1 MEHLA
6 LEIFDLDGGT
16 GSKYANLSEDASI
29 TITDTSE
36 IFASGDVWTHLFTL
50 NILANLH
57 IFGTA
62 GEIHGSRLH
71 EQINKRRARL
81 WVGGLPLFLGYLML
95 DNEVDVDE
103 NGNVDVTFESGQKT
117 FDEMIEGTKAR
128 EVSVGD
134 VVIGVALNRKRVSN
148 INIKSIE
155 YGLQGLKAFVSN
167 YPKLM
172 PAYAVQ
178 ESTYSIITGQYE
190 DTIYTISQITGQTP
204 YTQQWPKLVKSSGT
218 FLDSQGAAFTRD
230 YTNVQTPYD
239 AGHPFCNINVCYPY
253 KSVDINGEEVSGRGY
268 TMRLAHGT
276 DTTDGSD
283 NQTRFNNAPNF
294 YLLHFVNRLFKD
306 LGIYIE
312 DNEMENVED
321 LRRVFMLN
329 FGCHYE
335 EIENA
340 SLGNNVNYLET
351 TNHLTPS
358 GLLSRYGQYY
368 IQIISGNDQYSLI
381 KGWDGAGQYTY
392 TDAKG
397 LENRGKVLLRNFK
410 ATLNGETYLQLGS
423 VEGIVGFVTEQD
435 HQERKQVMRLDRNSI
450 EDQGDGNDGY
460 YSAYLAYATGDNYPN
475 VDISEIIE
483 AMKSMFGVR
492 LLFSDD
498 YKRVR
503 IVLLRNVFRSSE
515 VQTINCEILDKDV
528 KQENCIRGFR
538 MTYGKGTED
547 TNYYY
552 KGFNDMFLRQ
562 STTWKDTTDSH
573 DYTQWKLNADYAT
586 VKQSVSPSNK
596 VCYVTPVNG
605 NAYGVK
611 IDEDEDVLF
620 PSLFNLADFMD
631 AEDGDCSGDKD
642 TIKEVQC
649 GASPVIM
656 NDVNNRYAVL
666 FSGDL
671 NAPSPKID
679 GTDKETIEKSWE
691 MNKWRST
698 YARVVENASMQKSF
712 DTDDGTLVISG
723 NLDVYISE
731 GFRIRLLDNYSIG
744 NSGTPFDDTDP
755 GLCFGI
761 MRSSGPNA
769 RIDYKADVIENED
782 PMNDYWE
789 VIPGDGAI
797 DHPDTCDNYGN
808 EWDYNGEISDNDYT
822 VIKTAQEAADIL
834 PVLFPDSNA
843 AFYVPGW
850 EGGYINHA
858 SITIIPDDNGKE
870 HHVLIATQRGSYPIN
885 FGQDYIPT
893 QFLWKSV
900 SEMMANDAAGAR
912 IIVEIDSSEERRQTL
927 LELCRWAYGNYSYPS
942 DMVIKIDN
950 GVTARNGRFSLKLR
964 AEKPNPYFNPTQEEN
979 STTNRRYLEITNP
992 SLRGRGLCD
1001 QFYKEYSYWIRNARI
1016 VKRTVRME
1024 LAQLLTIDKTKRV
1037 TVGDVTGFIRKMQ
1050 YSVSNKTGLGEV
1062 TMEIMYI

>member
-6 LEIFDLDGGT
+6 LEIFDLGGGT
-16 GSKYANLSEDASI
+16 GSKFAWMPEDASI
-29 TITDTSE
+29 TITDTSD
-36 IFASGDVWTHLFTL
+36 IFASGDVWSHLFTL
-50 NILANLH
+50 NIPANLH
-57 IFGTA
+57 IFGTS

-178 ESTYSIITGQYE
+178 ESTHSIITGQYE

-239 AGHPFCNINVCYPY
+239 AGHPFCNINICYPY

-351 TNHLTPS
+351 TDHLTPS

-410 ATLNGETYLQLGS
+410 ATLNGTTYLQLGS
-423 VEGIVGFVTEQD
+423 VEGIVGFVTEQE
-435 HQERKQVMRLDRNSI
+435 HQQRKQVMRLDRNSI

-562 STTWKDTTDSH
+562 STTWKDTTDTH
-573 DYTQWKLNADYAT
+573 DYTQWMLNADYAT

-631 AEDGDCSGDKD
+631 AEDGDCSGDKE
-642 TIKEVQC
+642 TINEIQC

-769 RIDYKADVIENED
+769 RIDYKADSIENED
-782 PMNDYWE
+782 PMNDYWD

-808 EWDYNGEISDNDYT
+808 EWDYNGSQFITHS
-822 VIKTAQEAADIL
+822 EAPAKL
-834 PVLFPDSNA
+834 AELFPNSDA
-843 AFYVPGW
+843 PFYDPTL
-850 EGGYINHA
+850 GYITGTRW
-858 SITIIPDDNGKE
+858 IYVRDNNGRQRKVLLATE
-870 HHVLIATQRGSYPIN
+870 YSEAGTTVTSSGDLRYFVNLTLEQLQEVSRTSRHVIVEVDSSAERGSTLVQLCELAYKRRI
-885 FGQDYIPT
+885 FGR
-893 QFLWKSV
+893 
-900 SEMMANDAAGAR
+900 NDSMR
-912 IIVEIDSSEERRQTL
+912 
-927 LELCRWAYGNYSYPS
+927 
-942 DMVIKIDN
+942 IDN
-950 GVTARNGRFSLKLR
+950 GVGSRYGRFSLKLR
-964 AEKPNPYFNPTQEEN
+964 AEKPNPYFDPTDVE
-979 STTNRRYLEITNP
+979 SSYNRRYLPITNED
-992 SLRGRGLCD
+992 LRQRGLCD

>member
-6 LEIFDLDGGT
+6 LEIFDLGGGT
-16 GSKYANLSEDASI
+16 GSKFAWLPEDASI

-36 IFASGDVWTHLFTL
+36 IFASGDVWSHSFTL

-81 WVGGLPLFLGYLML
+81 WVMGLPLFLGYLKL

-148 INIKSIE
+148 INIKSIKYNLE
-155 YGLQGLKAFVSN
+155 GLEAFTNN
-167 YPKLM
+167 YPKLKD
-172 PAYAVQ
+172 AY
-178 ESTYSIITGQYE
+178 EYDKYE
-190 DTIYTISQITGQTP
+190 LTQITGQTP
-204 YTQQWPKLVKSSGT
+204 YTQQWPKLVKSSGM
-218 FLDSQGAAFTRD
+218 FLDSTGAAFVRN
-230 YTNVQTPYD
+230 YTNIQTPYD
-239 AGHPFCNINVCYPY
+239 AGHPFCNINICYPY
-253 KSVDINGEEVSGRGY
+253 KSLDESGEEKSGRGY
-268 TMRLAHGT
+268 TMRLALGT
-276 DTTDGSD
+276 DTTDGGD

-294 YLLHFVNRLFKD
+294 YLLHFINRLFKD

-321 LRRVFMLN
+321 LRRIFMLN

-351 TNHLTPS
+351 TDHLTPS

-368 IQIISGNDQYSLI
+368 MQIISENDQYSLV

-392 TDAKG
+392 TAGKK
-397 LENRGKVLLRNFK
+397 LENYGKVLLRDFK
-410 ATLNGETYLQLGS
+410 ATLDGTTYLELGS
-423 VEGIVGFVTEQD
+423 LEGIVNNVTEPD
-435 HQERKQVMRLDRNSI
+435 NTLRKRVLQLDKNAI
-450 EDQGDGNDGY
+450 EDKDGSNDGF

-483 AMKSMFGVR
+483 AIKSMFGVR

-503 IVLLRNVFRSSE
+503 IVLLRNVFKNAQ
-515 VQTINCEILDKDV
+515 VQQIKCDIVDKDV
-528 KQENCIRGFR
+528 KEENCIRGFR

-552 KGFNDMFLRQ
+552 KGFNDMFPRQ
-562 STTWKDTTDSH
+562 STTWKDTTDTH

-586 VKQSVSPSNK
+586 IKQSVSPSNK

-605 NAYGVK
+605 DAYGIKV
-611 IDEDEDVLF
+611 DEDEDTLF
-620 PSLFNLADFMD
+620 PTLFKLADFID

-656 NDVNNRYAVL
+656 NEVNNNYAVL
-666 FSGDL
+666 FNGNLS
-671 NAPSPKID
+671 APSPKVD
-679 GTDKETIEKSWE
+679 GTDEDTIEYSWE
-691 MNKWRST
+691 MNTWRST
-698 YARVVENASMQKSF
+698 YARVVENQSMQKSF
-712 DTDDGTLVISG
+712 STSNGTLVISG
-723 NLDVYISE
+723 KLDVYLSE
-731 GFRIRLLDNYSIG
+731 GFRIRLLDNYGIG
-744 NSGTPFDDTDP
+744 NGGTPFDEADP

-761 MRSSGPNA
+761 MRSSGSNA
-769 RIDYKADVIENED
+769 RIYYKADEIEHED
-782 PMNDYWE
+782 PMNDYWQ

-808 EWDYNGEISDNDYT
+808 EWDYNDEESNNNYT
-822 VIKTAQEAADIL
+822 VIATAQEAASML
-834 PVLFPDSNA
+834 PVLFPNSNA
-843 AFYVPGW
+843 AFYVPGTN
-850 EGGYINHA
+850 GGYISNA
-858 SITIIPDDNGKE
+858 SITSIPDNNGKQ
-870 HHVLIATQRGSYPIN
+870 HNILIATKRGTNLID

-893 QFLWKSV
+893 QFLQKSV
-900 SEMMANDAAGAR
+900 SEMMANDAAGAQ

-927 LELCRWAYGNYSYPS
+927 LELCKWAYGNYSNPS
-942 DMVIKIDN
+942 GMVIKIDN
-950 GVTARNGRFSLKLR
+950 GVNARHSRFSLKLR
-964 AEKPNPYFNPTQEEN
+964 AEKPNPYFNPALEEN

-992 SLRGRGLCD
+992 NLRGRGLCD

-1024 LAQLLTIDKTKRV
+1024 LAQLLIIDKTKRV
-1037 TVGDVTGFIRKMQ
+1037 TVGDVTGYIRKMQ
-1050 YSVSNKTGLGEV
+1050 YSISNKTGLGAV

>member
-16 GSKYANLSEDASI
+16 GSKFAWMPEDASI

-36 IFASGDVWTHLFTL
+36 IFASGNVWSHSFTL
-50 NILANLH
+50 NIYANAH

-71 EQINKRRARL
+71 EQINKRRTRL
-81 WVGGLPLFLGYLML
+81 WVEGLPFFLGYLKL
-95 DNEVDVDE
+95 DDEVDVEE

-117 FDEMIEGTKAR
+117 FEEMIEGTKAR

-148 INIKSIE
+148 INIKRIE
-155 YGLQGLKAFVSN
+155 YDLRGLEAFISN
-167 YPKLM
+167 YPQLKE
-172 PAYAVQ
+172 AYDFTKYDLTQ
-178 ESTYSIITGQYE
+178 II
-190 DTIYTISQITGQTP
+190 GQTP

-218 FLDSQGAAFTRD
+218 FLDSTGTAFSMD
-230 YTNVQTPYD
+230 YTNIKIPYD
-239 AGHPFCNINVCYPY
+239 ARHPFCNINICYPY
-253 KSVDINGEEVSGRGY
+253 KSLDESGEEKSARSY

-276 DTTDGSD
+276 RTTDGSD

-294 YLLHFVNRLFKD
+294 YLLYFIKRLFKD

-312 DNEMENVED
+312 ENEMENVED

-351 TNHLTPS
+351 TDHLTPS
-358 GLLSRYGQYY
+358 DLLSRYGQYY
-368 IQIISGNDQYSLI
+368 IQIISENDQYSLV

-392 TDAKG
+392 TSEKR
-397 LENRGKVLLRNFK
+397 LEYSGKVLLRNFN
-410 ATLNGETYLQLGS
+410 ATLNGTTYLQLGS
-423 VEGIVGFVTEQD
+423 VEGIVNNVTAQD
-435 HQERKQVMRLDRNSI
+435 HTLRKQVLRLDKNAI
-450 EDQGDGNDGY
+450 EYQGDGEDGY

-492 LLFSDD
+492 LLFSDN

-503 IVLLRNVFRSSE
+503 IILLRNVFKSTDIQEIR
-515 VQTINCEILDKDV
+515 CEIVDEDV

-538 MTYGKGTED
+538 MTYGKGTDD
-547 TNYYY
+547 TNFYY
-552 KGFNDMFLRQ
+552 KGFNDLFPRQ
-562 STTWKDTTDSH
+562 ATIWKDTTDKH
-573 DYTQWKLNADYAT
+573 DYTQWYLNADYAT
-586 VKQSVSPSNK
+586 IKQSVSPSNK

-620 PSLFNLADFMD
+620 PSLYNLADFMD
-631 AEDGDCSGDKD
+631 AEDGDCSGDD
-642 TIKEVQC
+642 ETIKEVQC

-656 NDVNNRYAVL
+656 NNVNNSYAVL
-666 FSGDL
+666 FKGDL
-671 NAPSPKID
+671 SAPSPKID
-679 GTDKETIEKSWE
+679 GTNKDTIENSWGL
-691 MNKWRST
+691 NTWRST
-698 YARVVENASMQKSF
+698 YARVVENQSMQKSF
-712 DTDDGTLVISG
+712 SVSGGTLVISG
-723 NLDVYISE
+723 NLDVYLSE
-731 GFRIRLLDNYSIG
+731 GFRIRLLDNYGIG
-744 NSGTPFDDTDP
+744 NGGTPFDEADP

-761 MRSSGPNA
+761 MRSSGRNA
-769 RIDYKADVIENED
+769 YVGYKADEIEHED

-789 VIPGDGAI
+789 VVPGDGAI
-797 DHPDTCDNYGN
+797 DHPDTCNEYGE
-808 EWDYNGEISDNDYT
+808 EWDYDGSQIIMPS
-822 VIKTAQEAADIL
+822 EAPAKL
-834 PVLFPDSNA
+834 EEMFPDSDA
-843 AFYVPGW
+843 PFYNGTL
-850 EGGYINHA
+850 GYITGTTCMYFNDSNGERHFVLLA
-858 SITIIPDDNGKE
+858 SEYSVAGVTVTGSGDMRYFGNLTLE
-870 HHVLIATQRGSYPIN
+870 ELQEVSRTSRHVIVEVDSSYERGS
-885 FGQDYIPT
+885 
-893 QFLWKSV
+893 
-900 SEMMANDAAGAR
+900 
-912 IIVEIDSSEERRQTL
+912 TL
-927 LELCRWAYGNYSYPS
+927 VQLCKLAYGGGTRP
-942 DMVIKIDN
+942 MRIDN
-950 GVTARNGRFSLKLR
+950 GVGSRYGRFSLKLR
-964 AEKPNPYFNPTQEEN
+964 AEKPNPYFDPTN
-979 STTNRRYLEITNP
+979 VISSYNRRYIPITNEN
-992 SLRGRGLCD
+992 LRQRGLCD

-1037 TVGDVTGFIRKMQ
+1037 TVGDVKGFIRKIQ